1 MKHKIIVSCLSL
13 AITLL
18 PLQTASAYSHSNRYG
33 GSSSA

>member
-18 PLQTASAYSHSNRYG
+18 PLEACVGILTLEPLRR
-33 GSSSA
+33 